1 MRPPFPHGPAR
12 MKQRNRLDRP
22 GGRLFAPQTG
32 LLILTDKSS
41 PYGGDETGR
50 AHAVR
55 PYGL

>member
-1 MRPPFPHGPAR
+1 

-41 PYGGDETGR
+41 PYGGDEPGR